1 MFTGAAAR
9 CDACAEQHGAAAEQ
23 VEVERNNAAN
33 RTSTRGACR
42 VRDVKRH
49 YGHLCEIP
57 LHCYQ
62 ARGVASRMSDYVTEA
77 DVELASD
84 QWDGEGILYDID
96 TLGGEMPHG
105 GAYSDS
111 QHYPGHPSDDYTDGW

>member
-1 MFTGAAAR
+1 MEQLPGESMEAVSGNRWKRSATTRRIAR
-9 CDACAEQHGAAAEQ
+9 LLA
-23 VEVERNNAAN
+23 
-33 RTSTRGACR
+33 GACR